1 MAGSLILAGKG
12 ALKSGAGLVT
22 YMMPQSLYPAVASH
36 NMEAMTITLPEN
48 EEGSLTEESAE
59 FLLKQTGNKI
69 LVMGM
74 GLSRHEDSKAFV
86 KKVLDHYNCPM
97 VMDAD
102 ALMALGELGER
113 KKSSHP
119 LILTPHPGEMARLL
133 GWSIREVQEKRI
145 QAVTE
150 AAKKY
155 DAVVVLKGNKTMIA
169 TPGGKLMVNL
179 TGNAGMA
186 TGGMGDVLAGII
198 GGLLGQGLDPSSA
211 AALGVYF
218 HGLAGD
224 WAAAEKSQMG
234 LNAGDILE
242 YLPKVLRDY
251 EAKLKEVATDVL

>member
-1 MAGSLILAGKG
+1 
-12 ALKSGAGLVT
+12 
-22 YMMPQSLYPAVASH
+22 
-36 NMEAMTITLPEN
+36 MTITLPEN

-179 TGNAGMA
+179 TGNCGNGYRRYGRRIGRDHRRTAWTRIRSFFRSGF
-186 TGGMGDVLAGII
+186 GCLFSWSGWRLGSSGKESNGSQCRRYFGISS
-198 GGLLGQGLDPSSA
+198 QGS
-211 AALGVYF
+211 
-218 HGLAGD
+218 
-224 WAAAEKSQMG
+224 
-234 LNAGDILE
+234 
-242 YLPKVLRDY
+242 
-251 EAKLKEVATDVL
+251 